1 MINVNKLVMLLRQ
14 TKLIPSKE
22 INLTKVIAKKMNK
35 GQKINAT
42 QKQFFNDIAAR
53 LSMEPML
60 NNSALFGMTRKI
72 VKKQQGLT

>member
-22 INLTKVIAKKMNK
+22 INLMKVIAKKMNK
-35 GQKINAT
+35 EQKINAT

-60 NNSALFGMTRKI
+60 NNPTLFGMTRKI

>member
-22 INLTKVIAKKMNK
+22 INLMKVIAKKMNK
-35 GQKINAT
+35 EQKINAT
-42 QKQFFNDIAAR
+42 QKQFFNNIAAR

-60 NNSALFGMTRKI
+60 NNPTLFGMTRKI

>member
-22 INLTKVIAKKMNK
+22 INLMKVIAKKMNK

-60 NNSALFGMTRKI
+60 NNPTLFGMTRKI

>member
-1 MINVNKLVMLLRQ
+1 MINVNKLSMLLRQ

-22 INLTKVIAKKMNK
+22 INLMKVIAKKMNK
-35 GQKINAT
+35 GQKINAI
-42 QKQFFNDIAAR
+42 QKQFFNDVAVR

-60 NNSALFGMTRKI
+60 NTPALFGMTRKI